1 MKVKGKERERKKEA
15 CLIVNKTIS
24 TSTTTTKKKINLYG
38 GRVQVEKNTTK
49 CKQMK
54 FFFSFVL
61 ISGFPVCV
69 IYNAEEYFESSH
81 YNQEPLHQYNS
92 TI

>member
-24 TSTTTTKKKINLYG
+24 TSTTTKKKKINLYG

-54 FFFSFVL
+54 FFFFL
-61 ISGFPVCV
+61 CFDFGFSGLC
-69 IYNAEEYFESSH
+69 H
-81 YNQEPLHQYNS
+81 L
-92 TI
+92 

>member
-24 TSTTTTKKKINLYG
+24 TSTTTKKKINLYG